1 MRDIGNEVGL
11 ESGQIHFFGNVAVCK
26 PNSAY
31 HERRECSQNDVV
43 ISEKSSSDV
52 RDRRALVVHR
62 EDQIWEN
69 ICKTAL
75 LLWAASI
82 PICRS
87 YPWRGILRCM
97 DHHDRQIGICL
108 QHGALAAQDVLYDGR
123 EKGFA
128 QIVFIKSDHPQG
140 NTIR

>member
-1 MRDIGNEVGL
+1 MRDICYGVGVQC
-11 ESGQIHFFGNVAVCK
+11 GPIHCPGNVAIRK
-26 PNSAY
+26 PNSAH
-31 HERRECSQNDVV
+31 HECRECSQNDVV

-52 RDRRALVVHR
+52 RDRRALVFHR

-87 YPWRGILRCM
+87 YLWRGILRRM
-97 DHHDRQIGICL
+97 DHHDRQICICL

-128 QIVFIKSDHPQG
+128 QIVVIKSDHP
-140 NTIR
+140 

>member
-1 MRDIGNEVGL
+1 M
-11 ESGQIHFFGNVAVCK
+11 
-26 PNSAY
+26 PNPAD
-31 HERRECSQNDVV
+31 HQCGKCSQNDVF
-43 ISEKSSSDV
+43 ISEKSSSYV
-52 RDRRALVVHR
+52 RDRCALVFHR

-69 ICKTAL
+69 IFKTAL

-87 YPWRGILRCM
+87 YPWRRILRRM

-128 QIVFIKSDHPQG
+128 QVVFIKRDDPQCDA
-140 NTIR
+140 IR